1 MNRTEVFEQPRKM
14 AQPTSKSGLAAMSTL
29 GENLEVQR

>member
-1 MNRTEVFEQPRKM
+1 MTLEQPRKKG
-14 AQPTSKSGLAAMSTL
+14 ATGEYTGLSTLRIHTL